1 MLPEDVSS
9 VVGGELG
16 APGTTVNGVLGP
28 GLEST
33 AVVVLSQAT
42 RLYS

>member
-16 APGTTVNGVLGP
+16 APGTTVDGVLDP

-33 AVVVLSQAT
+33 AVGELDDE
-42 RLYS
+42 LLP